1 MPRFGGI
8 FFIYLQKNIIMKA
21 MIFAAGLGT
30 RLAPLTNDKPKA
42 LVEVGGKPMLEM
54 QIENLKSY
62 GVKYIVINIHH
73 FADQIINFIKSKDFG
88 IEIHFSDES
97 DLLLD
102 TGGGLKNVKKYFQ
115 KGDNF
120 LVHNV
125 DIYSDI
131 NLKDFYNYHITGN
144 NLVTLAVKHRNS
156 TKKLLFD
163 ENLQLCGWKSL
174 SDGRKIISIEK
185 PQYDEMA
192 FSGIYVF
199 NYKIFDEITKTGAF
213 PIIPE
218 LLEITKTQTIKAWVA
233 DNNNILDLGKHEALI
248 QYEKLI

>member
-199 NYKIFDEITKTGAF
+199 NYKI
-213 PIIPE
+213 
-218 LLEITKTQTIKAWVA
+218 
-233 DNNNILDLGKHEALI
+233 
-248 QYEKLI
+248 